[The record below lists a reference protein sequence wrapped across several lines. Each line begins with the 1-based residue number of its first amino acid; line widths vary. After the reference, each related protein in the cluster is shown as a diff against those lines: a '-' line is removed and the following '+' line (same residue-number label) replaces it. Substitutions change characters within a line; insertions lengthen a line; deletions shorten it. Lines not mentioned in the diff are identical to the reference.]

1 MRFVVD
7 ILPEALSDISTAV
20 CWYENQQAGLGCKFV
35 AEVSRRIDE
44 LAEQALVFRIRYRRK
59 NVRWTYPRRFP
70 YRVCYYVDG
79 RIVHVFA
86 VFHAARHDREWRRR
100 V

>member
-1 MRFVVD
+1 LLFRSLVGLCIWGFE
-7 ILPEALSDISTAV
+7 L
-20 CWYENQQAGLGCKFV
+20 ENQQASLGGEFV
-35 AEVSRRIDE
+35 AEVSQRIGE

-86 VFHAARHDREWRRR
+86 GVTSSCR
-100 V
+100 